1 MKLKVLALAATL
13 GLTTM
18 AAQASELPDGP
29 HIVTSGTASVAA
41 VPDIATLAIE
51 VNVSAKDA
59 ASAKKQADDRVAQYL
74 SFLEKSGIAKKDI
87 NSANLRTQPDYDYQN
102 GKSILKGYR
111 AVRTVEVTLRQ
122 LDKLNGLLDGALK
135 AGLNE
140 IRSVSLGV
148 AQPDAYKDKARKAAI
163 DDAVHQAQELA
174 AGFHSKLGPVYSVR
188 YHVSNYQPSPMVR
201 MMKAADAAPVS
212 AQETY
217 EQATIQ
223 FDDQVD
229 VVFELQPAQAAAPA
243 TPAKP
248 AETPKTGPVSDR
260 NKKATSAKWLF
271 YARGLILTQH
281 LVSVV
286 NERIGHP
293 AHHAAFRGEAV
304 PVEHAALEQA
314 RGEIDKFA
322 AVELFFD
329 LQMRDHTAGGALA
342 RQLHESFRRVD
353 DVAGDAAR
361 RQVEVLLQERLMHIV
376 QMVEGDDWRLK
387 QRRTRHAIREIA
399 LRKLF

>member
-1 MKLKVLALAATL
+1 MKLKVLALAAAL
-13 GLTTM
+13 GFSTM
-18 AAQASELPDGP
+18 AAQANELPDGP

-51 VNVSAKDA
+51 VNVAAKDA

-74 SFLEKSGIAKKDI
+74 SFLEKSGIAKKDVS
-87 NSANLRTQPDYDYQN
+87 SANLRTQPDYDYQN

-174 AGFHSKLGPVYSVR
+174 AGFHSKR

-243 TPAKP
+243 APAKP
-248 AETPKTGPVSDR
+248 AEEPK
-260 NKKATSAKWLF
+260 
-271 YARGLILTQH
+271 
-281 LVSVV
+281 
-286 NERIGHP
+286 P
-293 AHHAAFRGEAV
+293 A
-304 PVEHAALEQA
+304 Q
-314 RGEIDKFA
+314 
-322 AVELFFD
+322 
-329 LQMRDHTAGGALA
+329 
-342 RQLHESFRRVD
+342 
-353 DVAGDAAR
+353 
-361 RQVEVLLQERLMHIV
+361 
-376 QMVEGDDWRLK
+376 
-387 QRRTRHAIREIA
+387 
-399 LRKLF
+399 

>member
-1 MKLKVLALAATL
+1 M
-13 GLTTM
+13 
-18 AAQASELPDGP
+18 P
-29 HIVTSGTASVAA
+29 
-41 VPDIATLAIE
+41 
-51 VNVSAKDA
+51 
-59 ASAKKQADDRVAQYL
+59 
-74 SFLEKSGIAKKDI
+74 KKDI
-87 NSANLRTQPDYDYQN
+87 SSANLRTQPDYDYQN

-229 VVFELQPAQAAAPA
+229 VVFELQPAQAAAPCRA
-243 TPAKP
+243 G
-248 AETPKTGPVSDR
+248 KTS
-260 NKKATSAKWLF
+260 
-271 YARGLILTQH
+271 
-281 LVSVV
+281 
-286 NERIGHP
+286 
-293 AHHAAFRGEAV
+293 
-304 PVEHAALEQA
+304 
-314 RGEIDKFA
+314 
-322 AVELFFD
+322 
-329 LQMRDHTAGGALA
+329 
-342 RQLHESFRRVD
+342 
-353 DVAGDAAR
+353 
-361 RQVEVLLQERLMHIV
+361 
-376 QMVEGDDWRLK
+376 
-387 QRRTRHAIREIA
+387 
-399 LRKLF
+399 

>member
-1 MKLKVLALAATL
+1 
-13 GLTTM
+13 M

-41 VPDIATLAIE
+41 VPTSPPAIE
-51 VNVSAKDA
+51 VNVSAKTPRRQ
-59 ASAKKQADDRVAQYL
+59 KQADDRVAQYL

-122 LDKLNGLLDGALK
+122 LDKLNGLMAPLK

-212 AQETY
+212 ARETY

-223 FDDQVD
+223 FDDRVD

-248 AETPKTGPVSDR
+248 AETPK
-260 NKKATSAKWLF
+260 
-271 YARGLILTQH
+271 
-281 LVSVV
+281 
-286 NERIGHP
+286 P
-293 AHHAAFRGEAV
+293 A
-304 PVEHAALEQA
+304 Q
-314 RGEIDKFA
+314 
-322 AVELFFD
+322 
-329 LQMRDHTAGGALA
+329 
-342 RQLHESFRRVD
+342 
-353 DVAGDAAR
+353 
-361 RQVEVLLQERLMHIV
+361 
-376 QMVEGDDWRLK
+376 
-387 QRRTRHAIREIA
+387 
-399 LRKLF
+399 

>member
-1 MKLKVLALAATL
+1 MRNISLSSKRAVLL
-13 GLTTM
+13 
-18 AAQASELPDGP
+18 
-29 HIVTSGTASVAA
+29 
-41 VPDIATLAIE
+41 
-51 VNVSAKDA
+51 
-59 ASAKKQADDRVAQYL
+59 
-74 SFLEKSGIAKKDI
+74 KDI

-223 FDDQVD
+223 FDDRGRCGLLSCSRRKPL
-229 VVFELQPAQAAAPA
+229 LQPPGE
-243 TPAKP
+243 TGGN
-248 AETPKTGPVSDR
+248 AETGPVSDR
-260 NKKATSAKWLF
+260 NKKPLQRSGF

-293 AHHAAFRGEAV
+293 AHHAAF
-304 PVEHAALEQA
+304 
-314 RGEIDKFA
+314 
-322 AVELFFD
+322 
-329 LQMRDHTAGGALA
+329 GAK
-342 RQLHESFRRVD
+342 RCQ
-353 DVAGDAAR
+353 
-361 RQVEVLLQERLMHIV
+361 
-376 QMVEGDDWRLK
+376 
-387 QRRTRHAIREIA
+387 
-399 LRKLF
+399 

>member
-13 GLTTM
+13 GFSTM

-51 VNVSAKDA
+51 VNVAAKDA
-59 ASAKKQADDRVAQYL
+59 ASAKNRLTIVLRNTSLPRKERYC
-74 SFLEKSGIAKKDI
+74 EKDI

-174 AGFHSKLGPVYSVR
+174 AGFPQQAGAGLQRALPR
-188 YHVSNYQPSPMVR
+188 LQL
-201 MMKAADAAPVS
+201 S
-212 AQETY
+212 AEP
-217 EQATIQ
+217 
-223 FDDQVD
+223 D
-229 VVFELQPAQAAAPA
+229 
-243 TPAKP
+243 
-248 AETPKTGPVSDR
+248 
-260 NKKATSAKWLF
+260 
-271 YARGLILTQH
+271 
-281 LVSVV
+281 
-286 NERIGHP
+286 
-293 AHHAAFRGEAV
+293 
-304 PVEHAALEQA
+304 
-314 RGEIDKFA
+314 
-322 AVELFFD
+322 
-329 LQMRDHTAGGALA
+329 GAY
-342 RQLHESFRRVD
+342 D
-353 DVAGDAAR
+353 
-361 RQVEVLLQERLMHIV
+361 
-376 QMVEGDDWRLK
+376 EGR
-387 QRRTRHAIREIA
+387 
-399 LRKLF
+399 